1 MVDAVKVSQ
10 LVKDIPTLRVVEG
23 KNFLSKRSVS
33 VSDISRPGLELT
45 GYFDFYPKGRIQLL
59 GRTEISYSARLDHD
73 LRKHVF
79 TRMCTSETPC
89 FIISRGLPIPSELV
103 EAAEKAH
110 IPVLTSNM
118 ATTHLSSVL
127 MQYLDEKLATRKS
140 IHGVLVEIYGMGV
153 MLTGSS
159 GVGKSET
166 ALDLVK
172 RGHRLIADDRVDV
185 YQQDDSTII
194 GEAPKILKHLMEIRG
209 IGIIDVMNLFGAGA
223 VKDSTE
229 IQLIIRL
236 QNWDPN
242 ANYDRLGFEEDT
254 RQIFEVDVPQITVP
268 VKVGRNLAIIIE
280 VAAMNFRAKKMGYDA
295 SEKFEHNLTELISDN
310 SKTTSDKGDKK

>member
-10 LVKDIPTLRVVEG
+10 LVKDIPVLRVVEG
-23 KNFLSKRSVS
+23 KSFLSKRSVS

-45 GYFDFYPKGRIQLL
+45 GYFDFYPKERIQLL

-73 LRKHVF
+73 LRKRVF
-79 TRMCTSETPC
+79 TKMCTPETPC
-89 FIISRGLPIPSELV
+89 FIISRELPIPSELV
-103 EAAEKAH
+103 VAAENAH
-110 IPVLTSNM
+110 IPVLTSNI

-127 MQYLDEKLATRKS
+127 MQYLDEQLAPRKS

-185 YQQDDSTII
+185 YQQDDSTVI

-242 ANYDRLGFEEDT
+242 TNYDRLGFEEDT
-254 RQIFEVDVPQITVP
+254 RQIFDVDVPQITVP

-310 SKTTSDKGDKK
+310 SKVTSDKEDKK

>member
-1 MVDAVKVSQ
+1 MVEAVKVSE
-10 LVKDIPTLRVVEG
+10 LVKYLPSLRVVEG
-23 KNFLSKRSVS
+23 KEYLDQKLIDT
-33 VSDISRPGLELT
+33 SDISRPGLELT
-45 GYFDFYPKGRIQLL
+45 GYFDFYPKNRIQLL

-73 LRKHVF
+73 LRERVF
-79 TRMCTSETPC
+79 TKMATPETPC
-89 FIISRGLPIPSELV
+89 FIVSRGLPIPSEML
-103 EAAEKAH
+103 EAAEKEN
-110 IPVLTSNM
+110 IPVLSSNM
-118 ATTHLSSVL
+118 ATTHLSSVIT
-127 MQYLDEKLATRKS
+127 QFLDEKLASRKS

-153 MLTGSS
+153 LIIGNS

-185 YQQDDSTII
+185 YQKDDKTVV

-229 IQLIIRL
+229 IQLIICL
-236 QNWDPN
+236 QNWDPK
-242 ANYDRLGFEEDT
+242 ANYDRLGFNEKT
-254 RQIFEVDVPQITVP
+254 REIFEVDVPQVTVP

-295 SEKFEHNLTELISDN
+295 SQKFEQNLTELISDN
-310 SKTTSDKGDKK
+310 SKKDEGESRK